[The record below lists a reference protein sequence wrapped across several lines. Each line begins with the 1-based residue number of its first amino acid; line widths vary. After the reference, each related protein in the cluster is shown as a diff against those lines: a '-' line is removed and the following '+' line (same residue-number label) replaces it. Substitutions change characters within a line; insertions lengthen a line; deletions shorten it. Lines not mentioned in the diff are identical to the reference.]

1 MLKKQQQDRCV
12 YASSGAHSL
21 NIIRT
26 EKPVMLTWRTPNKSE
41 LKIFTNLIIGY
52 EINQNSFLTSVAGC
66 ELCKQ
71 RSHS

>member
-1 MLKKQQQDRCV
+1 MLKKRQQDRCV

-26 EKPVMLTWRTPNKSE
+26 EKPDMLTLRTPNKTE

-52 EINQNSFLTSVAGC
+52 EINQN
-66 ELCKQ
+66 
-71 RSHS
+71 